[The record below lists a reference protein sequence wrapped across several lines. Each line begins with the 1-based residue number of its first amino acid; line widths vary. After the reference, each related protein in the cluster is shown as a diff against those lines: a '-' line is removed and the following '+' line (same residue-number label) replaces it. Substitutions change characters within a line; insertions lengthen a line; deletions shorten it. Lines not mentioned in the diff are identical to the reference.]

1 LQRRAAEEA
10 EAARLAKVQRVI
22 REIIREIIGEM
33 IRETTIGKRRMSGSA
48 FIASSEDTHS
58 RTT

>member
-1 LQRRAAEEA
+1 
-10 EAARLAKVQRVI
+10 VI
-22 REIIREIIGEM
+22 REIIRDIIGEM
-33 IRETTIGKRRMSGSA
+33 IRETTIGNRRMSGSA

>member
-1 LQRRAAEEA
+1 VW
-10 EAARLAKVQRVI
+10 KVFWELMMGKNDTMTAMPD
-22 REIIREIIGEM
+22 EIIREIIGEM